1 KLGSRKIQN
10 PSGESL
16 KGITHLALPVNLTG
30 EIAIN
35 QKWRKFIES
44 EFDLNIQEEIDKAG
58 KSFSAK
64 LGELIEIPLN
74 ESKKKLAR
82 IYLIG
87 VGEASS
93 NDLRKVGTILGRK
106 VKATTSHLLSLC
118 AE

>member
-1 KLGSRKIQN
+1 MNRPIPKLGSRKIQN

-16 KGITHLALPVNLTG
+16 KGITHLALPVKLTG

-44 EFDLNIQEEIDKAG
+44 EFDLDLQEEIDKAG

-74 ESKKKLAR
+74 EK
-82 IYLIG
+82 
-87 VGEASS
+87 
-93 NDLRKVGTILGRK
+93 RK
-106 VKATTSHLLSLC
+106 S
-118 AE
+118 